1 MANQGRRRDVMP
13 LIEEIENS
21 HGLLFGPS
29 PASRR
34 LARRFYGVPVFK
46 WTEHYVLR
54 DIWWEELSHV
64 HLNPFDAENVP
75 IAQLLDKFP
84 WLAER
89 MVHVLETMENWKP
102 KTFRE
107 LFIPGY
113 IDRTTGW
120 IAMFGIFFGFVSV
133 FGLVLNGYQIYLGQR
148 QMEIA
153 LKTFALQF
161 NATA

>member
-1 MANQGRRRDVMP
+1 MP
-13 LIEEIENS
+13 LIEEIKNS
-21 HGLLFGPS
+21 HRLLFGRS

-46 WTEHYVLR
+46 WKEYL
-54 DIWWEELSHV
+54 DLSNFWWEELSHIQ
-64 HLNPFDAENVP
+64 LDPFDAENVP
-75 IAQLLDKFP
+75 IAELLEKFP

-89 MVHVLETMENWKP
+89 MVHLLETMENWKP

-107 LFIPGY
+107 LFISGY
-113 IDRTTGW
+113 IDRTTWW
-120 IAMFGIFFGFVSV
+120 IAMFGIFFGFVSL
-133 FGLVLNGYQIYLGQR
+133 FGLILNGYQIYLGQR